1 MELAVQQFLLFILIF
16 IRATSL
22 FISAPMYSHNSIPMQ
37 AKIGMGLFL
46 AFVMMTV
53 AKPPEG
59 IITMNLAGLVILGLK
74 EVLTGASIGFA
85 MQVIFSGVRF
95 AGELISFD
103 MGFSMSTIFDPE
115 NGTSFPVIS
124 EILYLFLLMI
134 FLMVNGHHF
143 VFEAVYYSYSAVP
156 IGEWNITE
164 ATMISVASLTGK
176 MFAVAV
182 KLSAPLLVSLFLAN
196 ITLGILNKVMPQM
209 NIFSVMFSLK
219 ISIGFFVLIA
229 TIPVIAFVFKKL
241 LTSFQSNIV
250 ELIKVM

>member
-1 MELAVQQFLLFILIF
+1 MDIHVEQFLLFVLVF

-22 FISAPMYSHNSIPMQ
+22 FVSAPVFGHNAIPMQ
-37 AKIGMGLFL
+37 AKIGLGLFL
-46 AFVMMTV
+46 SFVLFNA
-53 AKPPEG
+53 AKAP
-59 IITMNLAGLVILGLK
+59 AGLLGASLPGLTLLALK

-134 FLMVNGHHF
+134 FLLVNGHHF
-143 VFEAVYYSYSAVP
+143 VLEAVYYSYSVVP
-156 IGEWNITE
+156 IGEWSVTE
-164 ATMISVASLTGK
+164 ATMLSVASLTGK
-176 MFAVAV
+176 IFAVAV

-196 ITLGILNKVMPQM
+196 VTLGILNKVMPQM

-219 ISIGFFVLIA
+219 ISIGFIVMIA
-229 TIPVIAFVFKKL
+229 TIPVIIFVFKKL
-241 LTSFQSNIV
+241 LTSFQANVI

>member
-1 MELAVQQFLLFILIF
+1 MEIYIEQFLLFILIF
-16 IRATSL
+16 VRATSM
-22 FISAPMYSHNSIPMQ
+22 FVSAPLFGHNAIPMQ
-37 AKIGMGLFL
+37 AKIGMGIFLSFVLFN
-46 AFVMMTV
+46 V
-53 AKPPEG
+53 AKAPVHILSYNVLG
-59 IITMNLAGLVILGLK
+59 LFVLALK
-74 EVLTGASIGFA
+74 EVLTGLSIGFA
-85 MQVIFSGVRF
+85 MQVIFSGIRF

-134 FLMVNGHHF
+134 FILVNGHHF
-143 VFEAVYYSYSAVP
+143 VFEAVYYSYSVVP
-156 IGEWNITE
+156 IGEWHMTE
-164 ATMISVASLTGK
+164 STMASVTSLTGK
-176 MFAVAV
+176 MFIVAV
-182 KLSAPLLVSLFLAN
+182 KIAAPLLVSLFLAN

-219 ISIGFFVLIA
+219 IGIGFIVIIA